1 MRVFRSAVPVD
12 VGGVDP
18 SWRSG
23 LPIHSHMYG
32 TVEVSEDG
40 KSLLEA
46 KHSSDGGRFNALE
59 ECEFPAEVFEAV
71 RVIDEHYREFNDVN
85 IHIPTTHRLEIRTGS
100 KTITALR
107 DLAIDSFLDTGQ
119 IPKGWRR
126 RYRQGPAHIGADSF
140 DPSYVLSSEPG
151 TKFFDG
157 TYVVPRFSTETKI
170 GLAKAIGSVFLIGI
184 QSNMFGYCY
193 GQEDHVYLFD
203 ESRTVHSSPQ
213 VRLKYS
219 PSRAFLKDTVTTSPV
234 YPI

>member
-1 MRVFRSAVPVD
+1 MRVFRSALPEE
-12 VGGVDP
+12 VGGVD
-18 SWRSG
+18 SDWRTQ
-23 LPIHSHMYG
+23 LPLHSRLYG
-32 TVEVSEDG
+32 TVEVSENG
-40 KSLLEA
+40 ESLLEV
-46 KHSSDGGRFNALE
+46 KYESDKGIATLE
-59 ECEFPAEVFEAV
+59 EAKFPTGALEAV
-71 RVIDEHYREFNDVN
+71 RIIDEHYRGSNTISEHV
-85 IHIPTTHRLEIRTGS
+85 PTTHRLEIRTGS

-219 PSRAFLKDTVTTSPV
+219 PSRAFLKDTVTASPV
-234 YPI
+234 YPM